1 MNDINECVILMD
13 NGSHRPESTLT
24 LRKIASKLSVSLNIK
39 VNPVSLL
46 HSTKVQSE
54 KLNGIKAE
62 ILEPYIKK
70 QCEQGIDSFLIVPF
84 FFGQSAALKDYLP
97 ERINEI
103 KKKWESVSVKLAPTL
118 VNMEDKEDF
127 SVSNIIAEFVVDK
140 ILSEKLVKPYV
151 TLVDHGTPLKEV
163 NNVRNHVT
171 NQLKILLSDKV
182 SDVKASSMER
192 RDGKQY
198 EFNEP
203 LLENIL
209 GSGNFSKNV
218 ILAML
223 FISPGRHAGKDG
235 DIDRICAI
243 AEKECAT
250 LKTYK
255 SELFAEHPDVI
266 KILKKRYNE
275 GKGLQSL

>member
-1 MNDINECVILMD
+1 MD

-24 LRKIASKLSVSLNIK
+24 LRKIASKLSDSLNLK

-46 HSTKVQSE
+46 HSTKVSSE
-54 KLNGIKAE
+54 KLNGINAE
-62 ILEPYIKK
+62 ILEPYIIK
-70 QCEQGIDSFLIVPF
+70 QCEQGVDSFYILPF
-84 FFGQSAALKDYLP
+84 FFGQSGALKDYLP

-103 KKKWESVSVKLAPTL
+103 KKNWANVSVKLAPTL

-127 SVSNIIAEFVVDK
+127 SVSNIIAEFVDDK
-140 ILSEKLVKPYV
+140 ILSEKLVNPYV

-163 NNVRNHVT
+163 NNVRNHIT
-171 NQLKILLSDKV
+171 NQLKILLGDKV

-209 GSGNFSKNV
+209 
-218 ILAML
+218 
-223 FISPGRHAGKDG
+223 
-235 DIDRICAI
+235 
-243 AEKECAT
+243 
-250 LKTYK
+250 
-255 SELFAEHPDVI
+255 
-266 KILKKRYNE
+266 
-275 GKGLQSL
+275 

>member
-46 HSTKVQSE
+46 HSTKVPSE

-103 KKKWESVSVKLAPTL
+103 KKKWESVDVKLAPTL

-163 NNVRNHVT
+163 NNVRKHIT

-182 SDVKASSMER
+182 SDVKASSM
-192 RDGKQY
+192 
-198 EFNEP
+198 
-203 LLENIL
+203 
-209 GSGNFSKNV
+209 
-218 ILAML
+218 
-223 FISPGRHAGKDG
+223 
-235 DIDRICAI
+235 
-243 AEKECAT
+243 
-250 LKTYK
+250 
-255 SELFAEHPDVI
+255 
-266 KILKKRYNE
+266 
-275 GKGLQSL
+275 